1 MPITLENLERVWAA
15 RSQDSLDELEEAT
28 KWIQQS
34 DLMLTTLMTMLLC
47 IQTKGSIVSFLVSH
61 SAICL
66 KLGYEIAKLEE
77 LERMGKL

>member
-1 MPITLENLERVWAA
+1 
-15 RSQDSLDELEEAT
+15 
-28 KWIQQS
+28 
-34 DLMLTTLMTMLLC
+34 MLLC